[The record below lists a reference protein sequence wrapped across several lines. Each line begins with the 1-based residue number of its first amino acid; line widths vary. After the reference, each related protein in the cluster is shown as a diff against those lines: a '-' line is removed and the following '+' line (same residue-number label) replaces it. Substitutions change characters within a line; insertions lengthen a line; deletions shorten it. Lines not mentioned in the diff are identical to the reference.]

1 MNMEDHYLARSE
13 RQAAG
18 GVLLLHAWWG
28 LTPFF
33 KGLCDR
39 LAESGFVALAPDLY
53 HGQTASTIEEAK
65 KLRSKVKQDAVAR
78 QIVDAARHLCS
89 LDAAEHL
96 RTLCGQ
102 VQIGVVGFSLGGYW
116 ALWLADQEASP
127 VAATVAFYAS
137 RNGDYTRSPSAFQFH
152 LAETDPYTAASGV
165 KKLQKSLSAAGKQAE
180 FYTYPGTT
188 HWFMESDR
196 ADAYQAEAAT
206 LAWTRT
212 LAFLKAHLQS

>member
-1 MNMEDHYLARSE
+1 MNMEDYYLARSE
-13 RQAAG
+13 GEVAG

-39 LAESGFVALAPDLY
+39 LAESGFVALAPDYY
-53 HGQTASTIEEAK
+53 HGRTAATIQEAQ
-65 KLRSKVKQDAVAR
+65 KLRSKVKQDTVAQ
-78 QIVDAARHLCS
+78 QIVDAAGHLCS
-89 LDAAEHL
+89 LVGEA
-96 RTLCGQ
+96 
-102 VQIGVVGFSLGGYW
+102 QIGVVGFSLGGFW
-116 ALWLADQEASP
+116 ALWLADRETSP

-137 RNGDYTRSPSAFQFH
+137 RNGEYTRSPSAFQFH
-152 LAETDPYTAASGV
+152 LAETDVYTAASGV
-165 KKLQKSLSAAGKQAE
+165 KKLQKSLSTAGKQAE

-196 ADAYQAEAAT
+196 PDAYRVEAAE